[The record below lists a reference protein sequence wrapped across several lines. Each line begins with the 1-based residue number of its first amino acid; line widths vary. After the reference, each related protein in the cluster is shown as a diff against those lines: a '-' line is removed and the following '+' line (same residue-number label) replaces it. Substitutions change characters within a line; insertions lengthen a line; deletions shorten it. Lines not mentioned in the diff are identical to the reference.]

1 MSQHRSWTG
10 DVRVADVD
18 VTNLEMQLPDGSLA
32 STVAYQWIDER
43 TMERVSFEDD
53 YAIDEQGYRKHLRDV
68 VGVRGI
74 SAITVNAHASEAA
87 SCSDA
92 EQERVLAL
100 ALDEVGDR
108 IPVVNGIY
116 ADGSHYAARL
126 ARMAARGG
134 ASCLLVF
141 PPNPMA
147 MGGQLR
153 PEMALAHFRTIA
165 DACDLPIILFQYPM
179 AGGLGYPLD
188 TLLRLVEEVPQIR
201 AIKDWCNDAMLH
213 ERHVQVLQSLPRPV
227 TVLSTHSSWLL
238 SSLVMG
244 CGGLLSGAGSVIADL
259 QVALFE
265 AVQAWD
271 LARAQAI
278 NRRIYPLAQ
287 AFYAPPFLDMHNRMK
302 ETLVL
307 LGRMPRAVVR
317 PPLMK
322 LGATEIERLRE
333 AIAQAR
339 LGAAGA
345 LDLAA

>member
-1 MSQHRSWTG
+1 MPRFRNFEPKA
-10 DVRVADVD
+10 VIPAC
-18 VTNLEMQLPDGSLA
+18 LLPFHDDFG
-32 STVAYQWIDER
+32 IDER
-43 TMERVSFEDD
+43 
-53 YAIDEQGYRKHLRDV
+53 GYRKHLRDV
-68 VGVRGI
+68 VGVEGI
-74 SAITVNAHASEAA
+74 SAITVNAHASEAG
-87 SCSDA
+87 SCSDD

-100 ALDEVGDR
+100 TMDEVGDR

-116 ADGSHYAARL
+116 ADGSHYGAKL
-126 ARMAARGG
+126 ARMAERGG

-165 DACDLPIILFQYPM
+165 DATDLPIILFQYPM
-179 AGGLGYPLD
+179 AGGLGHPLD

-213 ERHVQVLQSLPRPV
+213 ERQVRTLQGLERPV
-227 TVLSTHSSWLL
+227 TVLSTHSSWLM

-259 QVALFE
+259 QVALFD
-265 AVQAWD
+265 AVQAKD

-278 NRRIYPLAQ
+278 NDRIYPMVQ

-302 ETLVL
+302 EALVL
-307 LGRMPRAVVR
+307 LGRLERAVVR

-322 LGATEIERLRE
+322 LGPSEIERLKQ
-333 AIAQAR
+333 AIAEAR
-339 LGAAGA
+339 LGAEGA